1 MDGELWYGC
10 YRLLRQ
16 VQHRCPAIKR
26 VRYSDARIVEVF
38 LWAVM
43 HDRPVSWACHR
54 CHWPPQHRGKPLP
67 SAATMSR
74 RLRTYSVIWMLT
86 LMGSMLRKDGEGR
99 WGQVLD
105 GLPLPVG
112 GCSKDPDAKAGKSS
126 CGIARGYKVV
136 ALTTGNTALNW
147 RLGPM
152 NLSEPKLAQ
161 QVLTDAAAIGASGYV
176 LGDKA
181 FDINNLHA
189 CAATHGFVLRTPR
202 RQPGKALGHRR
213 HHPARVQAINQL
225 ESGNPFTHHL
235 LSKHRTDVERSFA
248 HWGVFVGGLGPLPRF
263 VRRPRRVALWVGA
276 KLILHGVHARQR
288 RRKAA

>member
-16 VQHRCPAIKR
+16 VQRRCVRTPR
-26 VRYSDARIVEVF
+26 VRYGDARIVEVF
-38 LWAVM
+38 LWAVL

-54 CHWPPQHRGKPLP
+54 SHWPAHRRREPLP
-67 SAATMSR
+67 SCATMSR
-74 RLRTYSVIWMLT
+74 RLRRYPVIWT
-86 LMGSMLRKDGEGR
+86 LSLMQAMLRENGEGR
-99 WGQVLD
+99 WGRVLD

-112 GCSKDPDAKAGKSS
+112 GCSKDPEAKAGKSS

-136 ALTTGNTALNW
+136 ALTTGDTALNW

-152 NLSEPKLAQ
+152 NLSEPKVAQ
-161 QVLTDAAAIGASGYV
+161 QLLTDAAAAGASGYV

-181 FDINNLHA
+181 FDINALHA
-189 CAATHGFVLRTPR
+189 CAAMHGFVLRTYR

-213 HHPARVQAINQL
+213 HHPGRVEAIAKL
-225 ESGNPFTHHL
+225 EGRDPFTHHL
-235 LSKHRTDVERSFA
+235 LHYHRTDVERSFA
-248 HWGVFVGGLGPLPRF
+248 HWGAFPGGLGPLPRF

>member
-16 VQHRCPAIKR
+16 VQGRCPVTR
-26 VRYSDARIVEVF
+26 GVRYGDARIVEVF

-54 CHWPPQHRGKPLP
+54 SHWPPHRRGRPLP

-74 RLRTYSVIWMLT
+74 RLRTYPVIWMLT
-86 LMGSMLRKDGEGR
+86 LMQAVLRKDGEGR

-126 CGIARGYKVV
+126 CGIARGYKIV
-136 ALTTGNTALNW
+136 ALTAGDTALNW

-152 NLSEPKLAQ
+152 NLSEPKVAERVLA
-161 QVLTDAAAIGASGYV
+161 DAVAIGASGYV

-189 CAATHGFVLRTPR
+189 CAAAHGFVLRTPR

-213 HHPARVQAINQL
+213 HHPARVQAIHKL
-225 ESGNPFTHHL
+225 ETREPFTRHL

-263 VRRPRRVALWVGA
+263 VRRPRRVALWVAA

-288 RRKAA
+288 RRKVA